1 MQVMQPLINRSDIAR
16 YKQIAKTPYDDK
28 LHEQI
33 LDAQLLDLQPLIGES
48 LFNKILTSP
57 ENHTDLLEGC
67 VYEHEGIGYTN
78 YGLSM
83 VLTYFAYARYMMFS
97 SAIDTPFSVV
107 EKLNDNSKPADA
119 ALKKTMYT
127 LNRDAAQQ
135 VWQNVNNYL
144 IRTAHPDYKKGGGNK
159 AGGFRFKKIG

>member
-1 MQVMQPLINRSDIAR
+1 MQPLITRSDIAR

-48 LFNKILTSP
+48 FFNKILSAP
-57 ENHTDLLEGC
+57 EDYADLLEGC
-67 VYEHEGIGYTN
+67 IYEHDGISYTN

-97 SAIDTPFSVV
+97 SVIDTPFSVV
-107 EKLNDNSKPADA
+107 EKLTADSRPIDA
-119 ALKKTMYT
+119 TVKKSIYN
-127 LNRDAAQQ
+127 LNRDNAFQIWA
-135 VWQNVNNYL
+135 NVKNYL
-144 IRTAHPDYKKGGGNK
+144 IRTKQPAFNNCSTPANCSGL
-159 AGGFRFKKIG
+159 RFTKVR

>member
-1 MQVMQPLINRSDIAR
+1 MQPLITRSDIAR
-16 YKQIAKTPYDDK
+16 YKQISKTPYDDK

-48 LFNKILTSP
+48 FFNKILSAP
-57 ENHTDLLEGC
+57 EDYADLLEGC
-67 VYEHEGIGYTN
+67 IYEHDGISYTN

-107 EKLNDNSKPADA
+107 EKLNDNSRPVEASA
-119 ALKKTMYT
+119 KKTVYT
-127 LNRDAAQQ
+127 LNREAAVQ
-135 VWQNVNNYL
+135 VWENVKNYL
-144 IRTAHPDYKKGGGNK
+144 TRTTHPDYKTCKTK
-159 AGGFRFKKIG
+159 QGGFRFKKIG